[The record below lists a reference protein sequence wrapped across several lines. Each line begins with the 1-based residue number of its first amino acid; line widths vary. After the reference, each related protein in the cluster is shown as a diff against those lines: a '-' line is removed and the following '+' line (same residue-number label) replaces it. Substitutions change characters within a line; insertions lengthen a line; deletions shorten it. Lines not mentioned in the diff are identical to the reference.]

1 MNIYQIL
8 KRTGFTIIFIVPV
21 LLIAQPQR
29 NTVVSPEILADHS
42 VIFRVFAPYADTI
55 KLRGTMIADF
65 SELAME
71 KNDSG
76 IFEIQIGPLTP
87 DIYVYTFRVDGV
99 VTLDPS
105 NNIVVRDGS
114 YIESRLMI
122 PGPMTDLYDVKEV
135 PHGKVAA
142 VWYPAPSMDMTRR
155 CLVYTPPGY
164 DHSSASYPVLYLL
177 HGGGGDEE
185 AWISRGRTNYI
196 LDNLIHQG
204 KAKPMIVVIPNG
216 NSSATSAPGETPL
229 DLRLQQESNT
239 LGLPRAMVGDKIPQ
253 SLVNDLIPYI
263 EANFRIKPGR
273 ENRALAGLS
282 MGG

>member
-114 YIESRLMI
+114 YIESRLL
-122 PGPMTDLYDVKEV
+122 LYRDR
-135 PHGKVAA
+135 PQ
-142 VWYPAPSMDMTRR
+142 
-155 CLVYTPPGY
+155 YTLQINVCYGY
-164 DHSSASYPVLYLL
+164 HRHETS
-177 HGGGGDEE
+177 
-185 AWISRGRTNYI
+185 NY
-196 LDNLIHQG
+196 
-204 KAKPMIVVIPNG
+204 
-216 NSSATSAPGETPL
+216 L
-229 DLRLQQESNT
+229 DLQGVLRT
-239 LGLPRAMVGDKIPQ
+239 IPVQ
-253 SLVNDLIPYI
+253 
-263 EANFRIKPGR
+263 K
-273 ENRALAGLS
+273 
-282 MGG
+282 